1 MRYII
6 FIDFTYEIQY
16 SIINR
21 LRKAAFMLLLK
32 SAHVQREFQEKSW
45 HCPGMYGIKKSS
57 VADRQRN
64 GGNNGK
70 SNRRGQ
76 LG

>member
-32 SAHVQREFQEKSW
+32 SAHVQGEFQEKSW
-45 HCPGMYGIKKSS
+45 HCPGMYGI
-57 VADRQRN
+57 
-64 GGNNGK
+64 
-70 SNRRGQ
+70 
-76 LG
+76 